1 MIDGP
6 SQVNVTREDRP
17 DEIVLHAAHNGY
29 VERFGIVHERTIVL
43 SGDGTRLEG
52 EDVLTR
58 VGRGKARTANDRYAV
73 RFHLHPS
80 VKASRLGDGH
90 GAMLMTPRKEVWTF
104 AVRDGQV
111 EIEDSVYLA
120 GAEGPRRT
128 AQLVIYGHAI
138 ETPRVTWSLQ
148 FTQVA
153 AAPKPATRMARA
165 EEPKLPL

>member
-1 MIDGP
+1 
-6 SQVNVTREDRP
+6 
-17 DEIVLHAAHNGY
+17 
-29 VERFGIVHERTIVL
+29 
-43 SGDGTRLEG
+43 
-52 EDVLTR
+52 
-58 VGRGKARTANDRYAV
+58 
-73 RFHLHPS
+73 
-80 VKASRLGDGH
+80 
-90 GAMLMTPRKEVWTF
+90 MLMTPRKEVWTF

-153 AAPKPATRMARA
+153 AAAPKPATRMARA